1 MNATCAMALTLF
13 SIALD
18 PNHPVPNVQEFL
30 NRSITN
36 DRKVLGSVPYQVFSC
51 RYHSSTDAF
60 DADGD
65 SEWISRVMIRVDLM
79 TCLSKR
85 FHHGWDI
92 SLPFRSKPDLKRS
105 RRSVVRQVWCRVLS
119 AVNLGWN
126 SIVESFQI
134 LESPPHL
141 LPAEVVV
148 AHDPRPFLEV
158 ITGTDTVATKVDHA

>member
-1 MNATCAMALTLF
+1 MALTMF
-13 SIALD
+13 PIALD
-18 PNHPVPNVQEFL
+18 SDHPVPDVQEFL
-30 NRSITN
+30 HRSITN
-36 DRKVLGSVPYQVFSC
+36 DGKVLGSVPYQVFSC

-79 TCLSKR
+79 TCLSER
-85 FHHGWDI
+85 LHHGWDI
-92 SLPFRSKPDLKRS
+92 SLPFRCKPDLKRS
-105 RRSVVRQVWCRVLS
+105 RGAMAGQVWCRVLS
-119 AVNLGWN
+119 AVHLGWD
-126 SIVESFQI
+126 SIVESLQI

-158 ITGTDTVATKVDHA
+158 ITGTNTVATKVDHA